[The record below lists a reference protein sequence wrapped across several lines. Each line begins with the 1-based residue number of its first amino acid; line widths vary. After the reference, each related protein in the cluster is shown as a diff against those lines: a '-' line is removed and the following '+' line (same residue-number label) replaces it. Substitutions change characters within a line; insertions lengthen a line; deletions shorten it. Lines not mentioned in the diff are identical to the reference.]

1 MRSWLVTGG
10 AGFIGSNIVAALKEK
25 YPSDRIIVCDAFGA
39 DEKWRNLAKHP
50 VDEVVSP
57 QELFLWLEMNGESL
71 EAVIH
76 MGAISSTTEQDT
88 DLMLQMNYTFS
99 RILHRWCTEAGK
111 RFIYASSAATY
122 GAGENGFA
130 DDMSLPYLE
139 KLLPLNKYAL
149 SKQWFDYYLARRI
162 ERGEAQ
168 PPQSVGLK
176 FFNVYGPNEYHKAD
190 QKSVIAHIFPDAK
203 AGKPIKLFKS
213 YHPDYKDGGQL
224 RDFIYVHDCV
234 NVVLWLL
241 ENPQVN
247 GLLNVGTG
255 KARSFLDLANAVFAA
270 LGEQPNIEY
279 IDMPDGLKERY
290 QYYTQ
295 ADIRYLGAAGYTGT
309 FTSLED
315 GVKDYVANYLNN
327 AADSYR

>member
-10 AGFIGSNIVAALKEK
+10 AGFIGSNIVASLKEK
-25 YPSDRIIVCDAFGA
+25 YPSDRVIVCDAFGA
-39 DEKWRNLAKHP
+39 GEKWRNLAKHP
-50 VDEVVSP
+50 VDEVISP
-57 QELFLWLEMNGESL
+57 QELFLWLEMAGEPV

-88 DLMLQMNYTFS
+88 DLMLQVNYTFS

-122 GAGENGFA
+122 GAGENGFS
-130 DDMSLPYLE
+130 DDISLSYLE

-149 SKQWFDYYLARRI
+149 SKQWFDYYLVRRI
-162 ERGEAQ
+162 ERGEPQ
-168 PPQSVGLK
+168 PPQSIGLK
-176 FFNVYGPNEYHKAD
+176 FFNVYGPNEYHKDD
-190 QKSVIAHIFPDAK
+190 QQSVIARIFPDAK

-213 YHPDYKDGGQL
+213 YHKDYQDGGQL
-224 RDFIYVHDCV
+224 RDFVYVKDCV
-234 NVVLWLL
+234 SVLLWLL

-270 LGEQPNIEY
+270 LGMQPNIEY
-279 IDMPDGLKERY
+279 IDMPEGLKERY
-290 QYYTQ
+290 QYFTQ
-295 ADIRYLGAAGYTGT
+295 ADIRFLQAAGYNNA
-309 FTSLED
+309 FTSLEE
-315 GVKDYVANYLNN
+315 GVNDYVANYLNN
-327 AADSYR
+327 VTDSYR